1 MEPASGDVEFLTYD
15 RVVYAPPPPYS
26 HVYAASGKLRIS
38 GVLPPDVLA
47 IVVGA
52 ESNESK
58 SAGPAVDFDSKPA
71 PEMANDCPFA
81 SGPETALIAGTADA
95 SAGNSA
101 ANAKS
106 RDTARLITQPSS

>member
-1 MEPASGDVEFLTYD
+1 MYD

-26 HVYAASGKLRIS
+26 HVYDANGKLRIS

-47 IVVGA
+47 IVAGA

-58 SAGPAVDFDSKPA
+58 RAGPAVDFDSKPD
-71 PEMANDCPFA
+71 PETVNDCP
-81 SGPETALIAGTADA
+81 SVTGPVTALIAGTALA

>member
-47 IVVGA
+47 MVVGA
-52 ESNESK
+52 ESNESYR
-58 SAGPAVDFDSKPA
+58 AGPAGDFVPKA
-71 PEMANDCPFA
+71 E
-81 SGPETALIAGTADA
+81 PETVMLLPVATTPDTPVTAG
-95 SAGNSA
+95 A
-101 ANAKS
+101 AA
-106 RDTARLITQPSS
+106 AQMQ